1 MKDLL
6 NPKLDLVFKIMFEMV
21 PEALADLIS
30 SVLKLSGNR
39 RIRHVK
45 IKNPVVNPDEEIK
58 QKFVILDILA
68 EDRKGRR
75 YDIEMQMSRY
85 EFYPKRSLFYVC
97 RLYTKQLMSGKDYG
111 KLMPVIGIH
120 FLDYTEYPEYDDFH
134 FCFGLREKD
143 HPELVLTEDMELHL
157 IELPKFEEKTGKKL
171 KLRNRLEEWAH
182 FFNHAHEE
190 KEAAMRTHYT
200 NPMVR
205 RAFTALET
213 LSAEEKN
220 RILAQKR
227 EESLMNERYELAAA
241 RRKGWKDG
249 RKDGKKEGREEEKK
263 EIAASMLKD
272 GMTAEL
278 IAKYTGLS
286 ADKIRRL
293 NRG

>member
-6 NPKLDLVFKIMFEMV
+6 TPKLDLVFKILFEMV
-21 PEALADLIS
+21 PDVLADLIS

-39 RIRHVK
+39 RIRYVTV
-45 IKNPVVNPDEEIK
+45 KNPIINPDEEIK

-85 EFYPKRSLFYVC
+85 EFYPKRTLFYGC
-97 RLYTKQLMSGKDYG
+97 RLYTKQLASGTDYG

-120 FLDYTEYPEYDDFH
+120 FLDYIQYPKYDAFH

-157 IELPKFEEKTGKKL
+157 IELPKFEKQSGKKL
-171 KLRNRLEEWAH
+171 KFRTRLEEWAH

-190 KEAAMRTHYT
+190 KEKTMRAHYT
-200 NPMVR
+200 NPMVH
-205 RAFTALET
+205 RAFTALES
-213 LSAEEKN
+213 LSAEEKT

-241 RRKGWKDG
+241 TRKG
-249 RKDGKKEGREEEKK
+249 REQEKK
-263 EIAASMLKD
+263 EIAASMLND
-272 GMTAEL
+272 GMMPEL

-286 ADKIRRL
+286 SAEVKKL
-293 NRG
+293 KKKPLS

>member
-1 MKDLL
+1 VETDNE
-6 NPKLDLVFKIMFEMV
+6 NP
-21 PEALADLIS
+21 LIHR
-30 SVLKLSGNR
+30 V
-39 RIRHVK
+39 
-45 IKNPVVNPDEEIK
+45 
-58 QKFVILDILA
+58 
-68 EDRKGRR
+68 
-75 YDIEMQMSRY
+75 
-85 EFYPKRSLFYVC
+85 
-97 RLYTKQLMSGKDYG
+97 
-111 KLMPVIGIH
+111 
-120 FLDYTEYPEYDDFH
+120 
-134 FCFGLREKD
+134 
-143 HPELVLTEDMELHL
+143 
-157 IELPKFEEKTGKKL
+157 
-171 KLRNRLEEWAH
+171 
-182 FFNHAHEE
+182 
-190 KEAAMRTHYT
+190 
-200 NPMVR
+200 
-205 RAFTALET
+205 FTALET